1 MKTFRNVLNTRKA
14 VDKVTGIEYTANNCE
29 WVVYPRGNYGYIS
42 KDTISNI
49 EDLTANNMNKVVSE
63 KAKTVICDVNL
74 QLDIQATF
82 KKDCTVSYQGQNIDG
97 VKADLISWLAVN
109 DCTITIDNDD
119 IHIITCKYNHFYR
132 IDAVLKMVSNYCNI
146 DSCAC
151 FLLDYNDTIISS
163 YRGKNKD
170 VVKSAQK
177 EYKARSKAYKVAQI
191 TDRKDYIF
199 K

>member
-1 MKTFRNVLNTRKA
+1 MKTFRTVLNTRRA
-14 VDKVTGIEYTANNCE
+14 IDKVTSIEYAANNCE
-29 WVVYPRGNYGYIS
+29 WVVYPRGNYGYIHES
-42 KDTISNI
+42 TIANI
-49 EDLTANNMNKVVSE
+49 EELTASNMNKIVSE
-63 KAKTVICDVNL
+63 KAKTVVCDVNL

-82 KKDCTVSYQGQNIDG
+82 KKDCKVSYQGAQIDG

-119 IHIITCKYNHFYR
+119 IHIISCKYNHFYR
-132 IDAVLKMVSNYCNI
+132 IEAVLKMVSNYCNI

-151 FLLDYNDTIISS
+151 FMLDYNDNIISS
-163 YRGKNKD
+163 YRGKNND

-177 EYKARSKAYKVAQI
+177 EYKARSKFYKVAQV
-191 TDRKDYIF
+191 TDRTDYIF